1 MALEIDVSIFK
12 DAPLYAYNLLLAT
25 DGFLKFL
32 VFPSTKLVLVSSDNP
47 CFRS

>member
-25 DGFLKFL
+25 DTFLKFL
-32 VFPSTKLVLVSSDNP
+32 VYRLPNWS
-47 CFRS
+47 